1 MRLIAGSALTAPR
14 SPRSDGAGS
23 TPPAGAD
30 SGQRMA
36 DGFTLVEVLIATALF
51 AMVMGMYSVVLN
63 NVITLEEE
71 VRAQRSFSSIGPA
84 ILDLIEDD
92 LQSLYTSPRQP
103 DAFPFRGD
111 EHTLSSKPAD
121 RMVFVARRASIHQED
136 IGGAGEYVR
145 SPINELGYR
154 LRRGDSDLGDVR
166 RIYRREAYY
175 VDGSPLD
182 GGDFFEIYDRVVSFD
197 VTYAG
202 YPVEESERSSQ
213 DTLGQHRLEKF
224 ESWDSEER
232 RGFPA
237 AVIITIEVEPPSL
250 GGSLPERG
258 EERRVA
264 RFTSIIP
271 ILQAGDIPAH
281 TVNPGNTTYPGTGN
295 TGR

>member
-1 MRLIAGSALTAPR
+1 MRRPQA
-14 SPRSDGAGS
+14 
-23 TPPAGAD
+23 
-30 SGQRMA
+30 
-36 DGFTLVEVLIATALF
+36 GFTMIEVLIATALF
-51 AMVMGMYSVVLN
+51 AAVMGMYSVVLN

-111 EHTLSSKPAD
+111 EHTLSSKAAD
-121 RMVFVARRASIHQED
+121 RMSFVARRASIHQEN
-136 IGGAGEYVR
+136 IGGTGEYVR
-145 SPINELGYR
+145 SPINEVGYR
-154 LRRGDSDLGDVR
+154 LHRGDSDLGDVR

-182 GGDFFEIYDRVVSFD
+182 GGDYFEIYDRVVSFN

-213 DTLGQHRLEKF
+213 DTLGRHRLEKF

-237 AVIITIEVEPPSL
+237 AVIITIEVEAPNL
-250 GGSLPERG
+250 GGTLPDRDAERP
-258 EERRVA
+258 VA
-264 RFTSIIP
+264 RFTRIIP
-271 ILQAGDIPAH
+271 ILQAGDIPAP
-281 TVNPGNTTYPGTGN
+281 TVNPSNTGSPGTGN